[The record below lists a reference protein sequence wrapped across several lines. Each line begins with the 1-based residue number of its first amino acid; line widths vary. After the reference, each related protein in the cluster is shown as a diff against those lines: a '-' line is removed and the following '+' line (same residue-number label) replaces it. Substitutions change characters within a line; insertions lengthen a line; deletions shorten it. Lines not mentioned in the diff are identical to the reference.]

1 LTSGAVKTERAA
13 LWRRARALDGADDAA
28 RSPRARALA
37 RRLTPPRAPM
47 DYAAILKAPAWSAL
61 PLNERRRL
69 AATCGAVLLAER
81 LATSIDGRMLGVVG
95 RSIGEGA
102 LDAVLAMP
110 PAQRPETP
118 PVGALDAEALE
129 GLGAA
134 ALLAGLSGETA
145 RRLADGLAPPLL
157 RLDAHQAEAA
167 RRLALPLCGVAA

>member
-1 LTSGAVKTERAA
+1 
-13 LWRRARALDGADDAA
+13 
-28 RSPRARALA
+28 
-37 RRLTPPRAPM
+37 M

-81 LATSIDGRMLGVVG
+81 LAASIDGRMLGVVG

-102 LDAVLAMP
+102 LDAVLALP

-145 RRLADGLAPPLL
+145 RRLACGLAPLLL
-157 RLDAHQAEAA
+157 RLDAEQAQAA
-167 RRLALPLCGVAA
+167 RRLALTICGIAA

>member
-1 LTSGAVKTERAA
+1 MTSGAVRTQRAA
-13 LWRRARALDGADDAA
+13 LWRRARALDGADEAA
-28 RSPRARALA
+28 RSPRAHVLA

-69 AATCGAVLLAER
+69 AATCGAVLLADR

-95 RSIGEGA
+95 RSIGEDA
-102 LDAVLAMP
+102 LDAVLALP

-134 ALLAGLSGETA
+134 ALLAGLAGETA
-145 RRLADGLAPPLL
+145 RGLGLV
-157 RLDAHQAEAA
+157 
-167 RRLALPLCGVAA
+167 LCGVAA

>member
-1 LTSGAVKTERAA
+1 MTSGAVRTQRAA
-13 LWRRARALDGADDAA
+13 LWRRARALDGADEAA
-28 RSPRARALA
+28 RSPRAHVLA

-69 AATCGAVLLAER
+69 AATCGAVLLADR

-95 RSIGEGA
+95 RSIGEDA
-102 LDAVLAMP
+102 LDAVLALP

-118 PVGALDAEALE
+118 PVGALDADALE

-134 ALLAGLSGETA
+134 ALLAGLAGETA

-157 RLDAHQAEAA
+157 RLDAGQAQAA
-167 RRLALPLCGVAA
+167 RRQALPLCGVAA